1 MFLEGKHVLN
11 NKIGRQIC
19 IWGAILC
26 AWMAVLCLDLW
37 KVQKE
42 DPFDPFSEALVWCRI
57 SDAQKGT
64 DDFAG
69 MLRGY
74 SEQDG
79 IYQSDSADLY
89 AADALPTLSLIHI

>member
-1 MFLEGKHVLN
+1 MFLQGKRVLDN
-11 NKIGRQIC
+11 EKVKRVC
-19 IWGAILC
+19 IWVGVILC

-64 DDFAG
+64 DVFAG

-79 IYQSDSADLY
+79 IYQSDSAD
-89 AADALPTLSLIHI
+89 